1 MLLLPMFLASVHL
14 SPVNLNGI
22 GDALMAADGPGGTRD
37 GLTGAFAP
45 RNSRTG
51 ALSLDRVTVSS
62 SFGAPGRLTFRRC
75 HRPGRARW
83 PVADGLR
90 WPGHGPG

>member
-51 ALSLDRVTVSS
+51 ALSLDRVT
-62 SFGAPGRLTFRRC
+62 
-75 HRPGRARW
+75 
-83 PVADGLR
+83 GLKQLR
-90 WPGHGPG
+90 SAGKG